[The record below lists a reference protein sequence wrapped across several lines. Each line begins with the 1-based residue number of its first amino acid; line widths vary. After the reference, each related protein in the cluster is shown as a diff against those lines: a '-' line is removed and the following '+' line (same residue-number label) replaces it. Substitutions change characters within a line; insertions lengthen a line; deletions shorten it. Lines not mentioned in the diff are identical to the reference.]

1 MILLNINIPK
11 KTYSQERA
19 DRKAAEIAIMESQRM
34 HLTNGSLCCHAT
46 IRVLYQPKAM
56 ENEVRTIKVCTNC
69 KSEAPNLDMFQEWG
83 KVPKFFIELN
93 NHKTENK
100 NGRNK
105 KIS

>member
-1 MILLNINIPK
+1 
-11 KTYSQERA
+11 
-19 DRKAAEIAIMESQRM
+19 
-34 HLTNGSLCCHAT
+34 
-46 IRVLYQPKAM
+46 M